1 MLAYADSVA
10 GTIVEATS
18 NNVRSFAGGA
28 ILYQVG
34 GFCVLTRTRLTC
46 VQIGYTAI
54 QLLVEVLI
62 GDTTTLRNRVLFS
75 FIPTLPFLVSALS

>member
-1 MLAYADSVA
+1 MCLLVP
-10 GTIVEATS
+10 
-18 NNVRSFAGGA
+18 
-28 ILYQVG
+28 
-34 GFCVLTRTRLTC
+34 RLTC

-75 FIPTLPFLVSALS
+75 FIPTLPFLVSTLSWSTLPLILIHI